1 MGIGMADNNNN
12 NLYIGTVYFHD
23 GTPVPELLTE
33 QEVLK
38 FLRLDTNGPANPH
51 ETLKYY
57 RDEGLLRA
65 TRISKKY
72 LYQKKEVLL
81 FLDRLTARTNGK
93 KTK

>member
-1 MGIGMADNNNN
+1 MGMVDRNNNN
-12 NLYIGTVYFHD
+12 NPGTVYFPS
-23 GTPVPELLTE
+23 GKPVPPLLTE
-33 QEVLK
+33 QETIIL
-38 FLRLDTNGPANPH
+38 LRLDTNGPANPH

-81 FLDRLTARTNGK
+81 FLDKLTARTNGK
-93 KTK
+93 KTA

>member
-1 MGIGMADNNNN
+1 MKGLNEVSITSSISFFAD
-12 NLYIGTVYFHD
+12 GK
-23 GTPVPELLTE
+23 PVPDLLTE
-33 QEVLK
+33 DELLK

-81 FLDRLTARTNGK
+81 FVDKLTARTNGK
-93 KTK
+93 KS

>member
-1 MGIGMADNNNN
+1 MKEANDINFTGIISFFA
-12 NLYIGTVYFHD
+12 D
-23 GTPVPELLTE
+23 GTTVPDLLTE
-33 QEVLK
+33 QELLK

-81 FLDRLTARTNGK
+81 FLDKLTARTNGK
-93 KTK
+93 KF